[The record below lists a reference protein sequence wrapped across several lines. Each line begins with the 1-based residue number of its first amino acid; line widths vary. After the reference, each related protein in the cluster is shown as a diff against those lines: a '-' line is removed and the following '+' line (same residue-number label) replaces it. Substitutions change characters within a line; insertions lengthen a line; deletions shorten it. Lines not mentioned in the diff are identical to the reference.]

1 MGIIKKLKLL
11 RCKLLL
17 APHRNIS
24 IGINSTFGR
33 GTVLWAP
40 NKMTIGNNVYIGK
53 YCTLQA
59 DIEMGNNIVIANNVG
74 LIGKY
79 DHDYSKVGVSIKD
92 APWIGDSS
100 YNFKGKNKKIVV
112 EDDVWIGYGAIVFTG
127 ISIHRGAIVAA
138 GSVVT
143 HDVPAYS
150 IVGGNPAHVLGQRF
164 TEEEIKEHEK
174 ILYSGRIN
182 DEDWR
187 SGNER

>member
-1 MGIIKKLKLL
+1 MGIIHKLKLL

-17 APHRNIS
+17 ASHRNIF
-24 IGINSTFGR
+24 IGNNTTFGR
-33 GTVLWAP
+33 GTVFWAP

-59 DIEMGNNIVIANNVG
+59 DMEIGHNIDIANNVG

-92 APWIGDSS
+92 APWIGDGT
-100 YNFKGKNKKIVV
+100 YNFWGKNQKIII

-127 ISIHRGAIVAA
+127 VHVHRGAIIAA

-143 HDVPAYS
+143 HEVPKYA
-150 IVGGNPAHVLGQRF
+150 IVGGNPARVLGRRF
-164 TEEEIKEHEK
+164 TDEEIQEHER
-174 ILYSGRIN
+174 ILYP
-182 DEDWR
+182 
-187 SGNER
+187 

>member
-1 MGIIKKLKLL
+1 MRITHKLKLL

-17 APHRNIS
+17 AHHRNIF
-24 IGINSTFGR
+24 IGNNTTFGR
-33 GTVLWAP
+33 GTVFWAP

-59 DIEMGNNIVIANNVG
+59 DMEIGNNIDIANNVG

-92 APWIGDSS
+92 APWIGDGT
-100 YNFKGKNKKIVV
+100 YNFCGKNQKIII

-127 ISIHRGAIVAA
+127 VRVHRGAIIAA

-143 HDVPAYS
+143 HEVPKYA
-150 IVGGNPAHVLGQRF
+150 IVGGNPARILGRRF
-164 TEEEIKEHEK
+164 TDEEIQKHER
-174 ILYSGRIN
+174 ILYP
-182 DEDWR
+182 
-187 SGNER
+187 

>member
-79 DHDYSKVGVSIKD
+79 DHDYSKAGVSIKD